1 MMLSAPGVNTITG
14 GKFSGKVRYGSTP
27 SMEANVGYTIT
38 LEDLDPNTLYY
49 VYLVTKGTSA
59 IYSRFAE
66 CYAFITQES
75 VRPEINASISGT
87 NVNIEVDRTTDLNY
101 ILVSSGSEDAAI
113 RADFWDNK
121 AMTDH
126 TAAPADDA
134 DVANVKTVLDALT
147 TPHYNKNTREYDGSV
162 FDHYANARGKD
173 TVAGLIRSQ
182 EVSGTTVVMTGSKRV
197 TEAGNGGAAN
207 RIPCTGMQDRTYY
220 TFLAVG
226 KSVLGSGDAF
236 RAVRPVQKADNEPP
250 MITSTIITVKEWA
263 EDTKGNKLPQIKE
276 GTISIVFSEGLYFN
290 TQSGTEQKTLPID
303 GCEMATS
310 VGDDVHDTAAA
321 EKYTALSS
329 IITTKNSGVKAR
341 YESSHSA
348 AAARA
353 PISVIELDVA
363 NVQNGFG
370 ISFDVNVCDKNKNG
384 MNRGQLTVKVQITKV
399 PGTGTKDIPV
409 EYVASLSVPANWDAR
424 EDK

>member
-75 VRPEINASISGT
+75 VRPNINASISGT

-113 RADFWDNK
+113 RADFWGNT

-126 TAAPADDA
+126 AAAPADDA

-236 RAVRPVQKADNEPP
+236 RAVRPVQKADTEPP
-250 MITSTIITVKEWA
+250 MITSAIIAVTKWA
-263 EDTKGNKLPQIKE
+263 EDTSGNKLPQIAE
-276 GTISIVFSEGLYFN
+276 GTISIVFSEGLYLN
-290 TQSGTEQKTLPID
+290 AQSATEQWTLPID
-303 GCEMATS
+303 GCKLNGKGHTVTVANS
-310 VGDDVHDTAAA
+310 YAA
-321 EKYTALSS
+321 LGS
-329 IITTKNSGVKAR
+329 IITTSGNAGVVVR
-341 YESSHSA
+341 YEDTHKA
-348 AAARA
+348 AEPKA
-353 PISVIELDVA
+353 PISVIELDVKNA
-363 NVQNGFG
+363 QSGFG
-370 ISFDVNVCDKNKNG
+370 ISFEGSVCDKTGNG
-384 MNRGQLTVKVQITKV
+384 KDRHPLTVKVQITKV

-409 EYVASLSVPANWDAR
+409 EYVASFIVPAEWDAR
-424 EDK
+424 TDK